1 MGKANPAFQ
10 LEVCKL
16 SSSNLMRSIEMGVQ
30 YGKWILLE
38 NIGTEIDPSL
48 EPILLQQKV
57 RQGKGYVIKI
67 GEKTLQYNEDFKFM
81 MTTTLPNP
89 HYSPETSVKVTILN
103 FSITPIGLEEQ
114 MLNLLVLEELPELQ
128 EKKNEIVE
136 TNAKNA
142 KILYDIEDSILTEL
156 LKTVA
161 QLLENDDLN
170 EKLDSSKLTSM
181 EIAKNQ
187 AESKVTEK
195 EIDETRESFRPVA
208 FRASLLFFCIVD
220 LNIIDPMYQYSLQW
234 FQGLFRMGVKNS
246 RDADADNSAGIER
259 QYRIKQLNDFFSLS
273 LYRNVCRSLFERHK
287 LLFSFLLCTK
297 ILFGNKEID
306 MDEWRLFLA
315 GPQGEIKVDENPTDW
330 LQELEW
336 ANVYKQLHSM
346 DKLPAFQGITDYFKS
361 FNKKFKKIF
370 DSEKPHEEA
379 LPGDWNAKLNSF

>member
-246 RDADADNSAGIER
+246 RDADADNAAGIER

-297 ILFGNKEID
+297 ILFGNK
-306 MDEWRLFLA
+306 
-315 GPQGEIKVDENPTDW
+315 
-330 LQELEW
+330 
-336 ANVYKQLHSM
+336 
-346 DKLPAFQGITDYFKS
+346 
-361 FNKKFKKIF
+361 
-370 DSEKPHEEA
+370 
-379 LPGDWNAKLNSF
+379 

>member
-1 MGKANPAFQ
+1 
-10 LEVCKL
+10 
-16 SSSNLMRSIEMGVQ
+16 MRSIEMGVQ

-246 RDADADNSAGIER
+246 RDADADNAAGIER

-315 GPQGEIKVDENPTDW
+315 GP
-330 LQELEW
+330 
-336 ANVYKQLHSM
+336 
-346 DKLPAFQGITDYFKS
+346 
-361 FNKKFKKIF
+361 
-370 DSEKPHEEA
+370 
-379 LPGDWNAKLNSF
+379 